1 MLYLFIVIFENIL
14 STKNQNNL
22 KRKLFSADFSCLLYI
37 CVLKTYSKTH
47 IQAMLELWNWLNDI
61 SAQADTNKPVA
72 DFVWS
77 MSVGVECHAL
87 ETLTRTRCTEVRWS
101 YITAPIFTDLVT
113 VTCVTGNEEARVFHC
128 RALFT
133 IADQQLVG
141 ECLICP
147 HSIPQSI
154 GFSVLPIV
162 PSNLYGLS
170 GLSLEVGLVSS
181 LVIDEHNFF
190 EL

>member
-1 MLYLFIVIFENIL
+1 MNKLKWWKGFVGVWTATRNIRNHVSLCNVFYFSISDYTKQISMRYGSLDYHKCEMLYLFIVIFENIL

-77 MSVGVECHAL
+77 MSYLAVFSNKPWEACAL
-87 ETLTRTRCTEVRWS
+87 VVVVLVFGHTSCLVHTRITGAGTL
-101 YITAPIFTDLVT
+101 FQ
-113 VTCVTGNEEARVFHC
+113 H
-128 RALFT
+128 
-133 IADQQLVG
+133 
-141 ECLICP
+141 
-147 HSIPQSI
+147 
-154 GFSVLPIV
+154 
-162 PSNLYGLS
+162 
-170 GLSLEVGLVSS
+170 
-181 LVIDEHNFF
+181 
-190 EL
+190 